1 MARTVHRIQGVS
13 KMHKNQ
19 FDLMPLR
26 YAIDE
31 APRIDSLR
39 SDVKTSTAMLDETE
53 KLHGADR
60 FSVVQSPRRH
70 LPAYLARGI
79 GLMTSANCAIAS
91 SRAKAHGAMQ
101 ARGAELRRGMA
112 AQFSIDQRFA
122 E

>member
-1 MARTVHRIQGVS
+1 MR
-13 KMHKNQ
+13 KNQ

-31 APRIDSLR
+31 ALRIDSLP
-39 SDVKTSTAMLDETE
+39 SDVETSIAMLDEAE

-60 FSVVQSPRRH
+60 FWVVQSPRRH
-70 LPAYLARGI
+70 LPAYLAQGI

-91 SRAKAHGAMQ
+91 SKAYGTVQ